1 MHVSSLAKTRL
12 FRKTYLAPFE
22 SQPLTVLDVGSA
34 VVVEAHASNRQAMSN
49 PAWQNIGMDIESG
62 INVDVVV
69 KSPYDWAEIG
79 DASVDVVTCS
89 QVFEHT
95 EYFWITILEI
105 ARILKP
111 NGLAFIVAPS
121 TGLLH
126 RYPVDCWRF
135 FDDGLPALAKW
146 AMLDNVDA
154 RVQWQPV
161 YGKGDFWRDA
171 AIVLQ
176 RPLRSLDEER
186 AFAFRSRSA
195 KSALSGMGDNLAGLP
210 DALPPPSIITRVS
223 GQNAMLAHE
232 NKLKAAKSGLRY
244 RYERVRTHLRAIRTI
259 LFTSAKDTSQA

>member
-1 MHVSSLAKTRL
+1 MHFASLEKTRL
-12 FRKTYLAPFE
+12 FRRTYLAPYE
-22 SQPLTVLDVGSA
+22 DQPLKILDVGSA
-34 VVVEAHASNRQAMSN
+34 VVVEAHASNRQATSN
-49 PAWQNIGMDIESG
+49 PNWQNIGMDIESG

-69 KSPYDWAEIG
+69 SEPYDWSEIA
-79 DASVDVVTCS
+79 DASIDVVTCS

-95 EYFWITILEI
+95 EFFWISILEI
-105 ARILKP
+105 ARVLKP

-176 RPLRSLDEER
+176 RPVRTLEDEQ
-186 AFAFRSRSA
+186 AFAFRCQSA
-195 KSALSGMGDNLAGLP
+195 KAALFGRGTNGADIPTVLP
-210 DALPPPSIITRVS
+210 
-223 GQNAMLAHE
+223 
-232 NKLKAAKSGLRY
+232 
-244 RYERVRTHLRAIRTI
+244 
-259 LFTSAKDTSQA
+259 